1 MFLLFLSFKEKQL
14 TTTNKFKKWR
24 EMDKRTKQT
33 TILTKLAAISSHLL
47 QYNTKKEQQSPDS
60 HSLIV
65 IKITFYKLIFQYP
78 TANKTAPATPSYTSW
93 KPATP
98 LHSRKAET

>member
-1 MFLLFLSFKEKQL
+1 
-14 TTTNKFKKWR
+14 
-24 EMDKRTKQT
+24 MDKRTKQT
-33 TILTKLAAISSHLL
+33 TIMIKLVAISSHLL

-65 IKITFYKLIFQYP
+65 IKITFYKLIFYNS
-78 TANKTAPATPSYTSW
+78 TANKTYPVTPSYTSW

-98 LHSRKAET
+98 LYSRKAET